1 VTFEVRVADGVL
13 QVRRSAT
20 RWLSTGWNGGFTEAD
35 AAYNLT
41 VPEGWSRTDLDEY
54 LQHRRDQAKFDIDGP
69 ALLTGVEMQHA
80 KGARL
85 DSIVAIATVG
95 LSNPAALPM
104 NPETES
110 ASETHG
116 APDTVG
122 TVNLLVGTTQP
133 VTDAALANL
142 LAVVVEAKTA
152 TLLSVSGFPG
162 TTTDAVIVGSAEG
175 ENREPFSGSATAVGS
190 AARACVRDAVHASF
204 RSRYADRSVPGSVAD
219 ADHGVV
225 TDRHAD
231 VFEPR

>member
-1 VTFEVRVADGVL
+1 MTFEVRVADGVL

-41 VPEGWSRTDLDEY
+41 VPDGWSRTDLDEY
-54 LQHRRDQAKFDIDGP
+54 LQHRRNQAGFDIDGP
-69 ALLTGVEMQHA
+69 ALLTGVELQHA

-85 DSIVAIATVG
+85 DDVVAIATVG

-104 NPETES
+104 NPRTDS

-122 TVNLLVGTTQP
+122 TVNLIVGTTQP

-142 LAVVVEAKTA
+142 LAVVVEAKAA

-162 TTTDAVIVGSAEG
+162 TTTDAVIVGSAAG
-175 ENREPFSGSATAVGS
+175 ENREPFSGSATVVGA
-190 AARACVRDAVHASF
+190 AARACVRDAVRSSF
-204 RSRYADRSVPGSVAD
+204 RSRYADRPVPTSVAD
-219 ADHGVV
+219 ADNGVV
-225 TDRHAD
+225 TDRRAD
-231 VFEPR
+231 VFDP